1 VYLAA
6 GSADTLRPVPSPRT
20 RWIAAAEAAS
30 LLAFA
35 ALFARLVHGHGGL
48 AWEAPLAFAA
58 GTVAGALLAD
68 LASGAFHWLCDRFG
82 SETTPVVG
90 PYLIAAFREH
100 HRDPGSI
107 ARHGL
112 CERSGVNAFATLPVL
127 LAADAGAGVLAPGHA
142 AFAVGGALA
151 FAAYVAL
158 TNEIHL
164 QAHCA
169 EPLRFVAWLQ
179 RLRLVLPPEQH
190 ARHHRGDH
198 DRAFCI
204 ATGWGNA
211 LLDRLAIPARLERR
225 IRRAA

>member
-1 VYLAA
+1 
-6 GSADTLRPVPSPRT
+6 VPSPRS

-30 LLAFA
+30 LLGFA
-35 ALFARLVHGHGGL
+35 ALFARLVHRHGAL
-48 AWEAPLAFAA
+48 AGEEPLAFASGA
-58 GTVAGALLAD
+58 FAGALLAD

-90 PYLIAAFREH
+90 PYLISAFREH
-100 HRDPGSI
+100 HRDPASI

-112 CERSGVNAFATLPVL
+112 CERSGGNAFATLPVL
-127 LAADAGAGVLAPGHA
+127 LAADGGSGALGAGDAA

-164 QAHCA
+164 QAHR
-169 EPLRFVAWLQ
+169 PSPVRLVSWLQ
-179 RLRLVLPPEQH
+179 RLRLVLSPEQH

-204 ATGWGNA
+204 ATGWSNA
-211 LLDRLAIPARLERR
+211 LLDRFAIPARLERR
-225 IRRAA
+225 LRRRGA